1 MKYTINTEEIG
12 SCACD
17 VLVVG
22 VWKTDSININVP
34 ALSSTLNSAIKVE
47 LKRRSFTGKDGEMS
61 MMPVLGEGKIKHVLF
76 AGMGEKKK
84 FQDTHLR
91 SMAAR
96 IVKQVNSIK
105 AKNIVLDQT
114 ITSAIK
120 KSIEGA
126 QYLVEGFELGSY
138 GFTSFR
144 KQTQKNEEKKKTLTE
159 VAISLKDGKQAKELE
174 RGIEIGQ
181 IYSSGTILAR
191 DLVNTPAMSMH
202 PGEMVKVAESLSGRG
217 TGITCKVRG
226 REEMEKLGMHASIAV
241 AMGSIHEPKFVH
253 LVYKPNNQSRKHG
266 TSNERRATIKKVV
279 LIGKAVTFDAGGL
292 NLKPENGM
300 TDMKIDMAGSASVLG
315 VFKALPDLKPN
326 VEIHGLFIAVENM
339 PGGRAYRPG
348 DVISAMDGTTI
359 EVENTDAEGRI
370 TLADALAF
378 ASLKIKPDYMI
389 DLATLTGAVI
399 IALGSEITGMLGTS
413 PDIKKALN
421 VASKQSGE
429 HVWELPMHAH
439 YRELI
444 KSKIADVRNVGGRP
458 AGVITAA
465 QFLEKFIHDI
475 PWVHLDI
482 AGPSYAEKEFKPET
496 PIGGTGWGVRMLLNY
511 LRDLK

>member
-1 MKYTINTEEIG
+1 MKYIIKTEEIG
-12 SCACD
+12 SYASD

-22 VWKTDSININVP
+22 IWQSESINISIQT
-34 ALSSTLNSAIKVE
+34 LSASLNSAITTE
-47 LKRRSFTGKDGEMS
+47 LKRRSFVGKDGEMS
-61 MMPVLGEGKIKHVLF
+61 MIPVLGQGKIKHILF

-84 FQDTHLR
+84 YQDTHLR

-96 IVKQVNSIK
+96 IVKQANSIK
-105 AKNIVLDQT
+105 AKSIVLDSG
-114 ITSAIK
+114 ITSSIK
-120 KSIEGA
+120 KTIDGA
-126 QYLVEGFELGSY
+126 QYLAEGFELGSY
-138 GFTSFR
+138 QFTSFR
-144 KQTQKNEEKKKTLTE
+144 KLTQKDEEKKKTLTE
-159 VAISLKDGKQAKELE
+159 VIISLKDSKQVKELE
-174 RGIEIGQ
+174 QGIVVGQ
-181 IYSSGTILAR
+181 IYSAGTILAR
-191 DLVNTPAMSMH
+191 DLVNTPAMTMH
-202 PGEMVKVAESLSGRG
+202 PGEMVKVAQSLSGRN

-226 REEMEKLGMHASIAV
+226 REEMSKLGMQASIAV
-241 AMGSIHEPKFVH
+241 GSGSMHEPKFVH
-253 LVYKPNNQSRKHG
+253 LVYKP
-266 TSNERRATIKKVV
+266 KKSSKNTKKIA

-292 NLKPENGM
+292 NLKPSDGI

-315 VFKALPDLKPN
+315 VFKALPDLQPN
-326 VEIHGLFIAVENM
+326 VEVHGLFIAVENM

-370 TLADALAF
+370 TLADALAY

-413 PDIKKALN
+413 VDIKKALN
-421 VASKQSGE
+421 NASKQSGE
-429 HVWELPMHAH
+429 FLWELPMHSH

-482 AGPSYAEKEFKPET
+482 AGPSYAEKEFKPEL

>member
-1 MKYTINTEEIG
+1 MKYTIKTEEIG
-12 SCACD
+12 SFASD
-17 VLVVG
+17 ILVVG
-22 VWKTDSININVP
+22 VWQSDVINISIQ
-34 ALSSTLNSAIKVE
+34 ALPSSLNSAITTE
-47 LKRRSFTGKDGEMS
+47 LKRRSFAGKDGEMN
-61 MMPVLGEGKIKHVLF
+61 MIPILGQGKIKHVLF
-76 AGMGEKKK
+76 AGLGEKKK

-91 SMAAR
+91 SIAAR
-96 IVKQVNSIK
+96 IVKQANGIK
-105 AKNIVLDQT
+105 AKSIVLDLS

-120 KSIEGA
+120 KADEGA
-126 QYLVEGFELGSY
+126 QYLTEGFELGAY
-138 GFTSFR
+138 QFTSFR
-144 KQTQKNEEKKKTLTE
+144 KQTLKDEEKKKTLIE
-159 VAISLKDGKQAKELE
+159 VVIALKDAKQVKEFE
-174 RGIEIGQ
+174 RGIKIGQ
-181 IYSSGTILAR
+181 IYSAGTILAR
-191 DLVNTPAMSMH
+191 DLVNTPAMHMH
-202 PGEMVKVAESLSGRG
+202 PGEMAQVAESLSGRG

-226 REEMEKLGMHASIAV
+226 QEEMEKLGMRASIAV

-253 LVYKPNNQSRKHG
+253 LVYKPKK
-266 TSNERRATIKKVV
+266 TSKNLKKIA

-292 NLKPENGM
+292 NLKPSDGI
-300 TDMKIDMAGSASVLG
+300 TDMKIDMAGAASVLG
-315 VFKALPDLKPN
+315 VFKALPDLQPN
-326 VEIHGLFIAVENM
+326 VEIHGIFIAVENM

-399 IALGSEITGMLGTS
+399 IALGSEITGMLGTNKE
-413 PDIKKALN
+413 IKKALS

-429 HVWELPMHAH
+429 HLWELPLHTH